1 MAYDI
6 PLLRCGQHYAGQDL
20 SGHQYRAVKVNSSSN
35 AIPAVAKDAIAGV
48 LQNKPEN
55 GQSVLLE
62 MKGITRGVF
71 GATVASGVE
80 VEVDAD
86 GKFIEY
92 DSVAADGVK
101 VGYCLEGGDADE
113 IGTIKLY

>member
-6 PLLRCGQHYAGQDL
+6 PLLRCGQHYSGEDL
-20 SGHQYRAVKVNSSSN
+20 SDNQYRAVKVNSSSQVVL
-35 AIPAVAKDAIAGV
+35 AGATEAIAGV

-55 GQSVLLE
+55 GQSCLIE
-62 MKGITRGVF
+62 MKGISRGVL
-71 GATVASGVE
+71 GATVASGAE
-80 VEVDAD
+80 VEVDSN
-86 GKFIEY
+86 GKFVTYSAGI
-92 DSVAADGVK
+92 K